1 MATEIERRF
10 LVKGD
15 EWKSF
20 AKQTQDLKQGYL
32 STSFDEWITRVR
44 IIDEKDSEITL
55 KKKETSMKN
64 IEFSY
69 PIPIN
74 DAYSIWQSI
83 SKKIIK
89 IRYYLN
95 FGPGEWIVDCF
106 QGENYPLIL
115 AEVEINSEKDFVE
128 VPKWCVKEITGVRNL
143 SNAYLA
149 NSPISNWQANERTII
164 FNL

>member
-1 MATEIERRF
+1 MSTEIERRF

-20 AKQTQDLKQGYL
+20 ATQAKNLKQGYL
-32 STSFDEWITRVR
+32 STNFDEWITRVR

-74 DAYSIWQSI
+74 DAYSIWKSI

-89 IRYYLN
+89 TRYYLN

-143 SNAYLA
+143 SNAHLA
-149 NSPISNWQANERTII
+149 NFPISNWQANERKII
-164 FNL
+164 FEL